1 MFDWRTR
8 PLAFAI
14 ALAIGAGSAAAD
26 PATDRLLADVRA
38 AYESIT
44 TVRATFTQTNDWGL
58 LADVETYRGE
68 LCVTSDG
75 RLRIE
80 YVEPKGHLLVSDG
93 TWLWTYIP
101 ESGQAVRAAARTTGD
116 ALRRLFLDFLS
127 GQRLVDVRLEE
138 SSATL
143 ILEPE
148 DELALRELAIRVDRR
163 TGLGRE
169 YAWTDLEGNTAR
181 YVLTSMETNASF
193 DDELFE
199 FTPPSG
205 VEVVELDEPGNG

>member
-1 MFDWRTR
+1 MA
-8 PLAFAI
+8 PAV
-14 ALAIGAGSAAAD
+14 AD
-26 PATDRLLADVRA
+26 PETDRVLADVRA
-38 AYESIT
+38 AYETIT
-44 TVRATFTQTNDWGL
+44 TVRASFTQTNDWGL
-58 LADVETYRGE
+58 LAEEETYRGE

-80 YVEPKGHLLVSDG
+80 YVDPEGHLLVSDG

-101 ESGQAVRAAARTTGD
+101 ESGQAVRAPARTTGD
-116 ALRRLFLDFLS
+116 ALRRLFLDFLA
-127 GQRLVDVRLEE
+127 GQRLVDVQLDDT
-138 SSATL
+138 SATL
-143 ILEPE
+143 TLEPE

-181 YVLTSMETNASF
+181 YVLTKMETNAALN
-193 DDELFE
+193 DELFH